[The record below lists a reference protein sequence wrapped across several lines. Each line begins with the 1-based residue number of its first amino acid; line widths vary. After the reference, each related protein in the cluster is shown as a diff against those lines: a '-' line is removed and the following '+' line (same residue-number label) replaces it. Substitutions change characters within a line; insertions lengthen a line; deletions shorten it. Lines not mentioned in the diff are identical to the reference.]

1 MDKQTKSL
9 NRRIKFLQTM
19 DLDKKFPK
27 IKEVILPKVI
37 HFALGAFCLYYVIY
51 LVQILSDFVKG
62 ILLLLILSFFRTEIP
77 QMENHLQRTG
87 SELITILNSLFSI
100 VKTLIDISIEL
111 IGTSLKEPKNEEQKT
126 T

>member
-1 MDKQTKSL
+1 
-9 NRRIKFLQTM
+9 M